1 MAEPADLAIHTHVEA
16 DTRDRDTRLVFS
28 RLGFAIL
35 AAGAALVVGVL
46 IWQAMV
52 AGGDPNPTDATLSPT
67 AAVVETGI
75 LVFREGLEAI
85 LILAAVSASLVRRQP
100 AFGRPIALGAGLA
113 TLATIA
119 TWFAVVGIISAID
132 APALDVQAG
141 TGLLAIVVL
150 LVIMNWFFHKIYW
163 TGWISHHNR
172 RGRQLAVKP
181 SGEPS
186 RALTGLILLGFTA
199 IYREGFEIVLFL
211 QSLRLQV
218 GSAAVL
224 EGAII
229 GLALTVVVAVLT
241 FAAHQHLPYRK
252 MLVLT
257 GVMLGGVL
265 IVMVGESIQE
275 MQLAGWIG
283 TTGVGLGMPAWLGV
297 WFAVFPNLE
306 GLVAQLGAAAAVLG
320 SYVVAEHWTE
330 WRPRLSAVVTAR
342 LPGEVS

>member
-1 MAEPADLAIHTHVEA
+1 MADAAPRALQDRFGIAIRDSRIKPLLSKAGLILLAIGVC
-16 DTRDRDTRLVFS
+16 L
-28 RLGFAIL
+28 I
-35 AAGAALVVGVL
+35 VGVL
-46 IWQAMV
+46 IWQGLT
-52 AGGDPNPTDATLSPT
+52 AGGNPNPTDARLSPI
-67 AAVVETGI
+67 AATVDTGI

-85 LILAAVSASLVRRQP
+85 LVLAAVSASLLRRQP
-100 AFGRPIALGAGLA
+100 RYGRPIALGSVLAMLA
-113 TLATIA
+113 TVA
-119 TWFAVVGIISAID
+119 TWFVAVAVISAIA

-172 RGRQLAVKP
+172 RGRQLAEKP
-181 SGEPS
+181 SDEPS
-186 RALTGLILLGFTA
+186 GALTGLILLGFTA

-218 GSAAVL
+218 GNAVVFN
-224 EGAII
+224 GAMI
-229 GLALTVVVAVLT
+229 GLGLTAIVAVLT
-241 FAAHQHLPYRK
+241 FAAHRHLPYRK

-283 TTGVGLGMPAWLGV
+283 TTDVGLSLPAWLGI
-297 WFAVFPNLE
+297 WFAVFPNVE
-306 GLVAQLGAAAAVLG
+306 GLVAQVSAAAAVLG
-320 SYVVAEHWTE
+320 SYVVAEHWSE
-330 WRPRLSAVVTAR
+330 LRPRLPVLSTTR
-342 LPGEVS
+342 